1 MPTSIAMVISE
12 FLGKPYDMHLPGEV
26 ATTAYEHGWLGG
38 QPGAWTGMND
48 EGGVALLE
56 HYGIDA
62 HIESGGTLEKLEEY
76 KAEGRDVILSVD
88 SDFIWYGKETDGKVA
103 PDHALVFGG
112 VDETRDPPMVILEDP
127 GNPYGRAEEISAQDF
142 LEAWQAG
149 DNTMIVTDSTPPW
162 ETSTGKP
169 PGEEQTP
176 SDSQNGGGST
186 SGASSV
192 SSTADPLSGPATYLP
207 GESPVQAP
215 VHQPVQEPVQQPV
228 HEPASQD
235 TAPLQP
241 SPEMSAPLPTE
252 SPVQAPVQEP
262 VQAPES
268 QDTAPVQPLPGASAP
283 LSSDPP
289 PALTADTA
297 PVTPLT
303 SEAALPAQGSHINE
317 AGVWVGSAAGAV
329 ILPVFLAGKKYV
341 GRIRQRA

>member
-1 MPTSIAMVISE
+1 
-12 FLGKPYDMHLPGEV
+12 
-26 ATTAYEHGWLGG
+26 
-38 QPGAWTGMND
+38 
-48 EGGVALLE
+48 
-56 HYGIDA
+56 
-62 HIESGGTLEKLEEY
+62 
-76 KAEGRDVILSVD
+76 
-88 SDFIWYGKETDGKVA
+88 
-103 PDHALVFGG
+103 
-112 VDETRDPPMVILEDP
+112 
-127 GNPYGRAEEISAQDF
+127 
-142 LEAWQAG
+142 
-149 DNTMIVTDSTPPW
+149 
-162 ETSTGKP
+162 
-169 PGEEQTP
+169 
-176 SDSQNGGGST
+176 
-186 SGASSV
+186 
-192 SSTADPLSGPATYLP
+192 
-207 GESPVQAP
+207 